1 MLLEFPRLL
10 RAHVLQPVLLCA
22 HTGVAGSPYAD
33 DHQQPDQDDD
43 RDDLLFIL
51 PEKAVHLATLVR
63 ATEAGAPPNF
73 RHDLLEG
80 QHRRLLLRV
89 VASFAVW
96 LAHVQHL
103 LVARLAWNA
112 GLQARSLDSVL
123 APSDEDPELVNADG
137 EGCVVQVS
145 HGHMPISRVATANVH
160 AHDPKAEQQE
170 HPPIQQRIVHHVH
183 EAGSPLDA
191 LQVHLQWLLHRVPC
205 VVQQDVL
212 ALELLHT
219 HIPEG
224 LVFVRG

>member
-43 RDDLLFIL
+43 RDVLFIL
-51 PEKAVHLATLVR
+51 PEKTVDLATLGR
-63 ATEAGAPPNF
+63 ATEAGLPTKF
-73 RHDLLEG
+73 LHDTLKG

-145 HGHMPISRVATANVH
+145 HGHIPISPVAIANVH
-160 AHDPKAEQQE
+160 AHDPKAKQQE
-170 HPPIQQRIVHHVH
+170 RPPTQQRIVHHVH
-183 EAGSPLDA
+183 EVGSPLDA
-191 LQVHLQWLLHRVPC
+191 PQVDLQWLVHRVTC
-205 VVQQDVL
+205 AIQ
-212 ALELLHT
+212 
-219 HIPEG
+219 
-224 LVFVRG
+224 